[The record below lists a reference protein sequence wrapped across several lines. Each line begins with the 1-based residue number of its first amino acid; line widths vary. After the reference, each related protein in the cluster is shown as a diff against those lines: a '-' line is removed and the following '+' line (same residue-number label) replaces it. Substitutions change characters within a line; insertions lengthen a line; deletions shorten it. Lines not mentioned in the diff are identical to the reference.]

1 MAINLSIR
9 YAPEIEGVFTQDS
22 YVKSHCKAKVD
33 FTGAKTVR
41 VYSLKTTKLVDYE
54 KSGSSRYG
62 QLKDVQD
69 TVLEY
74 TMTQDKAFTG
84 VVDKGDESAQSIT
97 NKAGQWLRQQMR
109 EQVVPTAD
117 EYAIK
122 KIRDF
127 GHMSGIESKPT
138 IENIITEIFKARTW
152 FNNHRVPREGRII
165 YIPASMTPDIML
177 SKEWCGLDNLAGKQM
192 PSGVIG
198 SVAGFTVV
206 EMPDYIFGDNHF
218 FTAVHEQAVA
228 FPYKINSAKI
238 HTDPVGIN
246 GAVIEGRQL
255 YDVFVLG
262 SKADA
267 VYSLVLSSSRLATP
281 TIEDS
286 SGEAVTLTSSDS
298 AKIYYTLDGSDPR
311 FSMTREIYTAAF
323 NAKGLTVRAVAMEHN
338 DKFTSDILEKAVSQ
352 E

>member
-1 MAINLSIR
+1 MAINLTTR
-9 YAPEIEGVFTQDS
+9 YSPEIEFAFSQDS
-22 YVKSHCKAKVD
+22 YIKSHCKAKVD

-41 VYSLKTTKLVDYE
+41 VYMLKTTALVDYQRN
-54 KSGSSRYG
+54 GSSRYG
-62 QLKDVQD
+62 KLEDVQD

-74 TMTQDKAFTG
+74 TMSQDKSFTG

-97 NKAGQWLRQQMR
+97 NKAGQWLRQQIR

-117 EYAIK
+117 QYALN
-122 KIRDF
+122 KILNF
-127 GHMSGIESKPT
+127 GHIVAADTKPT
-138 IENIITEIFKARTW
+138 SENIITEIFKARTW
-152 FNNHRVPREGRII
+152 FNNHRVPREGRYI

-177 SKEWCGLDNLAGKQM
+177 SKEWCGLDNLAGKQL
-192 PSGVIG
+192 PTGVIG
-198 SVAGFTVV
+198 SVAGFTIV
-206 EMPDYIFGDNHF
+206 EIPDYMFSDGHF

-228 FPYKINSAKI
+228 FPYKINAAKI

-267 VYSLVLSSSRLATP
+267 VYSLVLESAQQAKP
-281 TIEDS
+281 TINAETISAVTIES
-286 SGEAVTLTSSDS
+286 SG
-298 AKIYYTLDGSDPR
+298 AKAIYYTLDGSDPR
-311 FSMTREIYTAAF
+311 FSMTRQIYTSAF
-323 NAKGLTVRAVAMEHN
+323 DGTDKLVKAVAM
-338 DKFTSDILEKAVSQ
+338 DTVGKFTSDITETQVGS